1 MGGELVSGG
10 LELWILRLGQPVRD
24 LGLEVADR
32 DDGVVRLA
40 DLVAN
45 PDRQLELRLEIGVG
59 GAEKRVA
66 LDEKILRL
74 GAAVG
79 GPLPLA
85 NPPPPP
91 RPPPSPAPQHLPPQP
106 HPL

>member
-59 GAEKRVA
+59 SAEKRVA

-79 GPLPLA
+79 GQRHLVDTRRGRRTGKPA
-85 NPPPPP
+85 
-91 RPPPSPAPQHLPPQP
+91 SPED
-106 HPL
+106 